1 MNVEIAR
8 VLRDD
13 YGLDAQ
19 AEMVINGRR
28 PDVLVQRDAGPVIIE
43 SEFAPARGVDSDALA
58 KLFLKVAGRSVGVTF
73 ALILPRELRD
83 AHESELPSLLRSLK
97 FKWHAWYSTTDPG
110 PDEKGSL
117 RDLAASVETVSTR
130 ATDIDEAVNCLQE
143 GAYAAGETL
152 YHLEG
157 SMAQVAEVFDR
168 EPSEE
173 VANMAAL
180 MCINAMM
187 LQDRLSAA
195 KSDMPPMPIHDESK
209 ALVSGEYLRELSAG
223 WSRIIEIDYK
233 PVFERPLEVLRAL
246 PLSESAK
253 FVTECRKTAIDL
265 GNLMSAAGHDL
276 AGQVFNRLVADRKF
290 LAAYYTSIPA
300 ATLLAGLAL
309 EPDRWDVDW
318 SDIDALKNFTVLDPA
333 CGTGTLLMAAY
344 QQILRNHR
352 VAASGGEMAS
362 MDELHKVL
370 IEHTIHGSDVVDAA
384 IHMTASTLATMAPKA
399 TFDSMNV
406 HVFPLGIDADD
417 DEDAKVGSLEWL
429 DTTSIGSMFTG
440 VVDQTPSDSSSS
452 KVEISR
458 PNANLVIAN
467 PPFRRHNSDT
477 GHGDYKTRV
486 FGHAEDDAED
496 LSARLSE
503 MLRGTPANLIA
514 GLASAFVLLAHRTL
528 RSPDRLALVL
538 PASFLFGTSWQE
550 IRELFADRYHVEWV
564 VSLHSAEDESL
575 SYDTGIA
582 EVMVVAKK
590 VRYDQ
595 SPPRRA
601 RFVNLWRRPEHAG
614 ESQALLREI
623 HRLPLGCYPLD
634 SPPFGG
640 GELALGSEKWGEMID
655 APIGGHPWMGGRWRS
670 SILGQY
676 SYSLMLGE
684 LWASDAVD
692 ITGKLPITELEST
705 SHISP
710 YDLQIRGSRGAFEV
724 REGWTRSDRYP
735 GVWRVDS
742 DAQRTMVN
750 VPDSRLTPKTFDA
763 VPEEWQSAGFLHV
776 ARDVRYTSQRVCA
789 TKTDVRALGIRSWF
803 TLMLRDVSEERREAA
818 EALMVIWLNSTMG
831 MILHANHANR
841 SQLGRGTGSRTM
853 LTTLPV
859 LDVRQFSDEKLGAA
873 LSIYD
878 DMKDAE
884 FEPLYMCAVD
894 PARIELDERFI
905 WEVSELDPDES
916 NASLADLRLLIAQ
929 EPSIHG
935 TKAPALP

>member
-13 YGLDAQ
+13 FGLDAQ

-73 ALILPRELRD
+73 ALILPRELRY
-83 AHESELPSLLRSLK
+83 AHESDLPSLLRSLN

-110 PDEKGSL
+110 PDEEGSL

-168 EPSEE
+168 APSEE

-195 KSDMPPMPIHDESK
+195 KSDMPPMPTHDESRP
-209 ALVSGEYLRELSAG
+209 LVSGEYLRDLSAG

-440 VVDQTPSDSSSS
+440 VADQTPSDSSSS

-467 PPFRRHNSDT
+467 PPFRRHESDT

-486 FGHAEDDAED
+486 FGHTEEDADE
-496 LSARLSE
+496 LSARLSA

-528 RSPDRLALVL
+528 RSPDRVAMVL

-550 IRELFADRYHVEWV
+550 IRQLFADRYHVEWV
-564 VSLHSAEDESL
+564 VALHSTEVGSL

-582 EVMVVAKK
+582 EAMIVAKK

-595 SPPRRA
+595 APPRKA
-601 RFVNLWRRPEHAG
+601 KFINLWRRPEHAA
-614 ESQALLREI
+614 ESEALLREI
-623 HRLPLGCYPLD
+623 RRSPSGIHGIDGPPLG
-634 SPPFGG
+634 GR
-640 GELALGSEKWGEMID
+640 ELALGTEKWGEIVK
-655 APIGGHPWMGGRWRS
+655 APIGGGPWIGGRWRS
-670 SILGQY
+670 SALTQY
-676 SYSLMLGE
+676 SRALSTGE
-684 LWASDAVD
+684 LWASDCLDVA
-692 ITGKLPITELEST
+692 GQLPVVGLESL
-705 SHISP
+705 SGISP
-710 YDLQIRGSRGAFEV
+710 HHRTLRGGQGAFDI
-724 REGWTRSDRYP
+724 RKGWELSDRFAAM
-735 GVWRVDS
+735 WHIES

-750 VPDSRLTPKTFDA
+750 DPDSRLTPKSVGTM
-763 VPEEWQSAGFLHV
+763 PEQWRSAGFLHI
-776 ARDVRYTSQRVCA
+776 AGDVRYTSQRIIA
-789 TKTDVRALGIRSWF
+789 TKTEVRALGIRSWYS
-803 TLMLRDVSEERREAA
+803 LNLRDVVEERREAA
-818 EALMVIWLNSTMG
+818 EALMVVWLNSTMG
-831 MILHANHANR
+831 MLLQANHANR

-873 LSIYD
+873 LSIYE